1 MLKPAMDASK
11 EDDGEYVASG
21 NATHGPYTVSCTVKD
36 HQIVSIEII
45 EGREN
50 MFMTDEQL
58 EEFINTIIETQSLA
72 VDAITGA
79 TMDSEGIIAA
89 IQLAF
94 SRK

>member
-1 MLKPAMDASK
+1 MPCCRHS
-11 EDDGEYVASG
+11 
-21 NATHGPYTVSCTVKD
+21 
-36 HQIVSIEII
+36 SIEII

-58 EEFINTIIETQSLA
+58 DTFVKSILDQQSLE
-72 VDAITGA
+72 VDIITGA
-79 TMDSEGIIAA
+79 TIDSEGIIEA